1 MSLQESTSLPVRTS
15 KQSVTHP
22 LAPLSAQE
30 IQAASSLIYN
40 QWPENTDLQF
50 KVITLNEPAKAEMV
64 PYLEAEFQGQRLPS
78 IDRRVMVAYYIRK
91 TVSICL

>member
-64 PYLEAEFQGQRLPS
+64 PYLEAEFRGQRLPS

>member
-1 MSLQESTSLPVRTS
+1 MSLQESTSLPVRKS

>member
-50 KVITLNEPAKAEMV
+50 KVITLNEPAKVEMI

>member
-22 LAPLSAQE
+22 LAPLSAEE

>member
-22 LAPLSAQE
+22 FAPLSAQE

>member
-64 PYLEAEFQGQRLPS
+64 PFLEAEFQGQRLPS

>member
-64 PYLEAEFQGQRLPS
+64 PYLEAEFQGQRLPN

>member
-64 PYLEAEFQGQRLPS
+64 PYLEAEFQEQRLPS

-91 TVSICL
+91 TVSMCL

>member
-30 IQAASSLIYN
+30 IQVASSLIYN